1 MRRCARSSFS
11 LPLRTISSASCF
23 SLAAASYSATVAS
36 LSVSISALEA
46 LQWVKRD
53 VADSTTITVG
63 AGALTL
69 TKEYLEHNTATLGK
83 HPLVVVVYLPE
94 TISTLGQNKADKSPR
109 TSNT

>member
-1 MRRCARSSFS
+1 MVNQHGER
-11 LPLRTISSASCF
+11 
-23 SLAAASYSATVAS
+23 VAS

-83 HPLVVVVYLPE
+83 HPLLFVVSCRARRRRGASAVRAGSSGAP
-94 TISTLGQNKADKSPR
+94 STLG
-109 TSNT
+109 